1 MREVGGGISQWV
13 DGRLAMLTPDPKGRH
28 SECEESDDH
37 RAESGSGITLP
48 RAHLNSC
55 PGYTTEC
62 AAADPPPHTVAP
74 PPPPPSSQVMF
85 DFKPDF
91 DPPFVDGS
99 VFRLYDYFDENPEL
113 GDLPAEVSGLRVSV
127 GPG

>member
-1 MREVGGGISQWV
+1 
-13 DGRLAMLTPDPKGRH
+13 
-28 SECEESDDH
+28 
-37 RAESGSGITLP
+37 
-48 RAHLNSC
+48 
-55 PGYTTEC
+55 
-62 AAADPPPHTVAP
+62 
-74 PPPPPSSQVMF
+74 MF

-127 GPG
+127 GPGW

>member
-1 MREVGGGISQWV
+1 M
-13 DGRLAMLTPDPKGRH
+13 
-28 SECEESDDH
+28 
-37 RAESGSGITLP
+37 TLP
-48 RAHLNSC
+48 LASQLVFTR
-55 PGYTTEC
+55 P
-62 AAADPPPHTVAP
+62 
-74 PPPPPSSQVMF
+74 QVMF

-127 GPG
+127 GEAVPAGRYNRTGGGT